1 MNLKKTQKTNRFR
14 KLSLI
19 MAFVLA
25 FAQMPQTGMLMAWA
39 EPVQESAEEAPAEG
53 GDVVQPSD
61 NKDGAEQE
69 PAGKEKEEE
78 AASETVSGQEEEAA
92 SANTVSSDASDAETG
107 EEAAGEQVPVEAGTW
122 DAVQEAF
129 NNGKNVLLSA
139 DISGEGKENPLTV
152 SKNTTVTL
160 DLNDH
165 TINRGAENMSANNC
179 VIRIEGGK
187 LTLRDSSGSGQ
198 ITGGKGTDGGGV
210 HVGNESGDHSEFT
223 MEGGWIYVNRAMNG
237 GGVFIG
243 NNCTFEMT
251 GGIILGNTSEENGG
265 GVYITATGQ
274 TLFNMTGGTIE
285 DNTSEENG
293 GGVYVT
299 TYTNGKADVNMTGGI
314 IKYNRATCGG
324 GIYSETNGQNCS
336 TMVNMTGGSIVNN
349 EAADKGG
356 GVYIRNSGFTM
367 SNDSMIMD
375 NLTYRGNGGG
385 IYVHG
390 NGGGSSLDMNGGW
403 IENNTATKNGGGVF
417 IATEN
422 GGNAEFKLNDGFITK
437 NKADNDGGGIYSMT
451 NGPGCNTLTE
461 MIGGSIEENTA
472 KSGGGVYLYN
482 SGFTMK
488 SGRINK
494 NEATEEG
501 GGVAVRGKTGGAAF
515 TMNGGEITENS
526 TEGHGGG
533 AYVTAYT
540 DGSTSGRADFKLIG
554 GSIKNNKAER
564 GGGLYFSTGRK
575 EETTGSVVESV
586 LTMSGGSILENEA
599 SEYGGGIFS
608 RVTQHAWTILNLD
621 GGAIEDNKA
630 KNGGGIYTG
639 WNWSRLK
646 GTTIQNNS
654 ASQNGGGMFIDGG
667 QCAVSGGSIEG
678 NTAGA
683 NGGGMY
689 VYYDA
694 ASRFE
699 LSGNFAIKDN
709 KEGSVSGN
717 VCLARNAYDPLIKIT
732 GKLENH
738 DPVGV
743 KLIDHNTGKPVR
755 GVITQGLSGNGTLEN
770 FAGEGMELSLTADG
784 EAKLAIPLEGIALP
798 ASATVEVGKTANIPV
813 TFTPENA
820 TNKNV
825 TWTISDANIATV
837 ANGVVTGVAEGSTV
851 VTAKSEEGGF
861 TASCNLTVTKAATE
875 PTPVD
880 PTKHTVKFFDG
891 EEEIASQTVEDGQT
905 LTEPG
910 KKPQKEGYEFLGWA
924 KGTSVWNFSTPV
936 HSDFTLYAKYLSKA
950 PEAVSKNTGSG
961 MNPVARIE
969 KTDKGRVIY
978 LVKGQSYV
986 AGGSGWTVKSG
997 GGGITVAAKNG
1008 KITAKKKGHYI
1019 VSHEGEDITVAVA
1032 APQFEKSEKTKSVMV
1047 GKTGSISLNINAES
1061 TSENEYYPV
1070 TWATAKPAVATVENG
1085 TITAYS
1091 KGSTNVYAYCGG
1103 KTYTAKITVTDTF
1116 KAPGAQ
1122 KTENPYLHLNP
1133 MQSVNLKFDRSI
1145 GFNVKGAS
1153 WNSISG
1159 LALVPTYNSK
1169 TKRPDGGFENSVI
1182 RITKAGKI
1190 TAVGSTNE
1198 PIKIRGTNSGK
1209 EVFVTID
1216 VEKIPS
1222 AENTYININKQV
1234 TVKFPYVNNNA
1245 AEWKTSNE
1253 NVIPEVKKGKI
1264 KGKAVGK
1271 STISCSYNGFDFSTL
1286 VYVEDP
1292 AFNTDDK
1299 LKLNNNKYTMTLK
1312 KGEVYN
1318 RVTMKNVVQT
1328 VYYKSSKTSV
1338 AFIDENGVIYA
1349 RGIGKANITT
1359 KINGKTCK
1367 IAVTVEE

>member
-19 MAFVLA
+19 LAFVLA

-92 SANTVSSDASDAETG
+92 SANTVSSAASDAETG
-107 EEAAGEQVPVEAGTW
+107 EEAAGGQEPVEAVSW
-122 DAVQEAF
+122 DGVQQAF
-129 NNGKNVLLSA
+129 NEKRDVKLIY
-139 DISGEGKENPLTV
+139 DISGEGKEKPLIV
-152 SKNTTVTL
+152 SQNTIVTL
-160 DLNDH
+160 DLNGH
-165 TINRGAENMSANNC
+165 TIDRKPGDDENFNSVIMVAGGELTLIDTSEGETGLITGGNALWGGGVQVNCSGSKRGKFTMIGGKISGNRACYGGGVSIKDSDFIM
-179 VIRIEGGK
+179 EGGEICK
-187 LTLRDSSGSGQ
+187 NVAAVDIIYGGEGGGVCVRGEIRDATMTMNGDATIQNNYAKIGGGVCVFNSDFTMSSGSFIKDNHAGFE
-198 ITGGKGTDGGGV
+198 TT
-210 HVGNESGDHSEFT
+210 
-223 MEGGWIYVNRAMNG
+223 EGY
-237 GGVFIG
+237 
-243 NNCTFEMT
+243 
-251 GGIILGNTSEENGG
+251 
-265 GVYITATGQ
+265 
-274 TLFNMTGGTIE
+274 
-285 DNTSEENG
+285 
-293 GGVYVT
+293 
-299 TYTNGKADVNMTGGI
+299 
-314 IKYNRATCGG
+314 
-324 GIYSETNGQNCS
+324 
-336 TMVNMTGGSIVNN
+336 
-349 EAADKGG
+349 
-356 GVYIRNSGFTM
+356 
-367 SNDSMIMD
+367 
-375 NLTYRGNGGG
+375 GGG

-390 NGGGSSLDMNGGW
+390 NGGGSSLSMNGGW
-403 IENNTATKNGGGVF
+403 IENNTAVKNGGGVY
-417 IATEN
+417 IITEN
-422 GGNAEFKLNDGFITK
+422 GGQADFKLNDGVITG
-437 NKADNDGGGIYSMT
+437 NKADNNGGGIYSMT

-461 MIGGSIEENTA
+461 MTGGSIDNNKA

-482 SGFTMK
+482 SGFTMN
-488 SGRINK
+488 SGSINK

-540 DGSTSGRADFKLIG
+540 DGSTSGRADFKLID
-554 GSIKNNKAER
+554 GSIKNNKAES
-564 GGGLYFSTGRK
+564 GGGLYFSTSRK
-575 EETTGSVVESV
+575 DETTGSVVKSV
-586 LTMSGGSILENEA
+586 LTMSGGSISGNEA
-599 SEYGGGIFS
+599 SESGGGIRS
-608 RVTQHAWTILNLD
+608 RVVQHAWTILNLD

-639 WNWSRLK
+639 MNWSLIK
-646 GTTIQNNS
+646 GTAIRNNS

-689 VYYDA
+689 VYYDK
-694 ASRFE
+694 ASIFE

-717 VCLARNAYDPLIKIT
+717 VCLARNALDPLIKIT
-732 GKLENH
+732 GKLDNS

-743 KLIDHNTGKPVR
+743 KLIDHNTGKPVG

-770 FAGEGMELSLTADG
+770 FAGEGMELSPTADG
-784 EAKLAIPLEGIALP
+784 EAQFVIPLEGIALP

-851 VTAKSEEGGF
+851 VTVKSEEGGF
-861 TASCNLTVTKAATE
+861 TASCNLTVTKAAPE

-880 PTKHTVKFFDG
+880 PTKRYYTVKFVDG

-905 LTEPG
+905 LKEPAE
-910 KKPQKEGYEFLGWA
+910 KPQKEGYEFLGWA

-961 MNPVARIE
+961 MDPVARIE

-1019 VSHEGEDITVAVA
+1019 VSHDGEDITVVVA

-1047 GKTGSISLNINAES
+1047 GKTGSISLNINAEN

-1122 KTENPYLHLNP
+1122 KTENPYLQLNP
-1133 MQSVNLKFDRSI
+1133 MQTVNLKFDKSI
-1145 GFNVKGAS
+1145 GFKVKGAS

-1159 LALVPTYNSK
+1159 PELVPTYNSK
-1169 TKRPDGGFENSVI
+1169 TKRTDGGFENSVI

-1190 TAVGSTNE
+1190 TAVGSTDK

-1234 TVKFPYVNNNA
+1234 TVKFPHVNNNA
-1245 AEWKTSNE
+1245 AEWKTSDE
-1253 NVIPEVKKGKI
+1253 KVIPEVNKGKI
-1264 KGKAVGK
+1264 KGKAVGN

-1292 AFNTDDK
+1292 AFNTDEK

-1318 RVTMKNVVQT
+1318 RVTMKNVFQT

-1349 RGIGKANITT
+1349 RGKGKANITT
-1359 KINGKTCK
+1359 KINGRTCK